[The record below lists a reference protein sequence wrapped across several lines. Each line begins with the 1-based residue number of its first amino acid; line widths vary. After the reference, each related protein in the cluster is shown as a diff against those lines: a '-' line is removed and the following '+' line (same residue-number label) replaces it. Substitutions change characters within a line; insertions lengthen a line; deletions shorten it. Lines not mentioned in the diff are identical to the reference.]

1 MTNINYILKT
11 DHPITF
17 RAEAYEDIG
26 YDSTGKVWPEPP
38 DTTVGLLLQFTGDN
52 QVGLMATGSGAYYAG
67 VNEVPSYSGEN
78 ITVRTCGIVLLT
90 VGATDVVA
98 GNFVKQDTATAQ
110 RIIPLAGGEDPDVV
124 IGQAMTGG
132 TAGGKVKV
140 ILRGF

>member
-1 MTNINYILKT
+1 MTNVNYILKT

-17 RAEAYEDIG
+17 PATAFENIG

-52 QVGLMATGSGAYYAG
+52 QVGLMSTSSGAYFAG
-67 VNEVPSYSGEN
+67 VNEVPAYAGEN

-90 VGATDVVA
+90 VGGTDVVA
-98 GNFVKQDTATAQ
+98 GNFVKQGGTAQ
-110 RIIPLAGGEDPDVV
+110 TVIPMAGADDPNLV